1 MKYVNFLSLF
11 LSLSFTVQASDH
23 LDSYYQKYEQCTS
36 SERNKKPLTENVMA
50 EHGLSKQD
58 LKYILIIKGIRIATC
73 SQKEEKE
80 YLDSANKNELITTQ
94 SEYNKLI
101 LSKLSKEELIHINA
115 INQSLVEFNI
125 DVNIISLYDKLK

>member
-58 LKYILIIKGIRIATC
+58 LKYILIIKGILGLPHAPK
-73 SQKEEKE
+73 KEEKE
-80 YLDSANKNELITTQ
+80 
-94 SEYNKLI
+94 
-101 LSKLSKEELIHINA
+101 
-115 INQSLVEFNI
+115 VP
-125 DVNIISLYDKLK
+125 